1 MQRLRRLQ
9 DPLIS
14 TRSLDLPLPVHAPG
28 SLSAAAA
35 VIPASQQQLA
45 TTGTTTTNLH
55 GNNHN
60 HKNAT
65 TVEDEA
71 EAEAEAEDA
80 SLWSKEEEQVFALE
94 NQALANK
101 LNTMATQVRTIEQRL
116 AEIAALQDTLMI
128 HVMEQEQQ
136 IETIYQEAMSTT
148 ENVRGANSQ
157 LESVIR
163 RGVSFR
169 LTMLLI
175 LLVLSFALLFID
187 WFGG

>member
-14 TRSLDLPLPVHAPG
+14 TRSLDLPLPVHTPG

-35 VIPASQQQLA
+35 VIPASQQQIA
-45 TTGTTTTNLH
+45 TTGTTTSNLH
-55 GNNHN
+55 GNN

-71 EAEAEAEDA
+71 EDEAEDA